1 MEIKELQFS
10 NEEIKRYAVF
20 IDDATGRFVSFLIVI
35 EGMEI
40 EMILL
45 DDNNELI
52 RNKMSRNIE
61 RIRSNSDQKDAMSLN
76 ERDYVK
82 LGIGQVL
89 LTMIYRYDQ
98 AEEHT
103 MLYEYVIR
111 AFLISHKCRNVGC
124 AGFSYLKCKGCM
136 TTHYCNLTCQ
146 KEDFGR
152 HRKDC
157 NTLARNYKIES
168 WGPKRIEELINIS
181 TETSENVISLSDFM
195 KKTPFKLFC
204 RNIKQMTGKE
214 IASMLEFSPFKMKSS
229 VVKRIVYQKTYLK
242 LLDTKKA
249 LEKRRRKAL
258 AEVD

>member
-1 MEIKELQFS
+1 M
-10 NEEIKRYAVF
+10 V
-20 IDDATGRFVSFLIVI
+20 VIV
-35 EGMEI
+35 
-40 EMILL
+40 
-45 DDNNELI
+45 
-52 RNKMSRNIE
+52 
-61 RIRSNSDQKDAMSLN
+61 RI
-76 ERDYVK
+76 
-82 LGIGQVL
+82 
-89 LTMIYRYDQ
+89 
-98 AEEHT
+98 
-103 MLYEYVIR
+103 
-111 AFLISHKCRNVGC
+111 
-124 AGFSYLKCKGCM
+124 
-136 TTHYCNLTCQ
+136 
-146 KEDFGR
+146 
-152 HRKDC
+152 
-157 NTLARNYKIES
+157 ARNYKIES